1 MSEAT
6 DIEKK
11 SLEAHVELCAERY
24 RLLETKLES
33 MDEKITTLFSV
44 IAELR
49 GMLQATNAK
58 QNDRHCYDNKSPD
71 SDFQQRCFFLNGPGW
86 ARKLVWFAQF
96 ASPVW
101 GRQDTQ
107 GKFA

>member
-1 MSEAT
+1 MADTT

-33 MDEKITTLFSV
+33 MDEKITTLFNV

-49 GMLQATNAK
+49 GMLQAINAK
-58 QNDRHCYDNKSPD
+58 NNDRIISWGVGIIVT
-71 SDFQQRCFFLNGPGW
+71 LVGALGW
-86 ARKLVWFAQF
+86 AAAHLIKV
-96 ASPVW
+96 
-101 GRQDTQ
+101 
-107 GKFA
+107 

>member
-1 MSEAT
+1 MSDTT

-33 MDEKITTLFSV
+33 MDEKITTLFGV

-58 QNDRHCYDNKSPD
+58 NNDRLISWGVGIIVT
-71 SDFQQRCFFLNGPGW
+71 LVGALGW
-86 ARKLVWFAQF
+86 AAAHLIKL
-96 ASPVW
+96 
-101 GRQDTQ
+101 
-107 GKFA
+107 